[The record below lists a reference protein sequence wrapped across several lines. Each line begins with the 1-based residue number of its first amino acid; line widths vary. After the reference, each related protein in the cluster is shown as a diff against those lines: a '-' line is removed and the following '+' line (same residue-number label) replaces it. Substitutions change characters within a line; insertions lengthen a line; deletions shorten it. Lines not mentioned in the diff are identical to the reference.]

1 PGEKRLIRAGDIDA
15 GFPIANQRP
24 SPVSVHAM
32 PGARLLQVST
42 HVLSVRQR
50 LTPEAPWNQL
60 DDDAPWRAHPLAQ
73 QLLQQA
79 RDGTLPL
86 PEMPGVALRIRS
98 TMARKDFRLD
108 EIASILNGNPAVV
121 ARLLKVANSAL
132 FGTQTQCESA
142 RSALMRLGV
151 EKSQSIVTSLL
162 LRDLFGSN
170 VPQLRSILEKRWR
183 HVTEVAVLAAT
194 LASLAEHLQ
203 PEQVLLAGLLHEI
216 GGLAVIRLVEKNRVL
231 LGEPEL
237 IQAMLSA
244 LTPALSGLMLDQW
257 GLDTGFAIAA
267 RHQNHWFREQDGP
280 PDYADLLLLA
290 HLHAQSAD
298 RIRLQLPRLDETPAY
313 ARLQPGRLG
322 ALGGLQMLTDA
333 RAEIQEMKALLG

>member
-1 PGEKRLIRAGDIDA
+1 MNADAVAAVEPGALPATARALPYFGDWRPAELQALAPHCQQLVVTAPTTLLQQDDDDPHTHFLLRGEVRVDGPGEKRLIRAGDIDA

-50 LTPEAPWNQL
+50 LTPDAPWNQL

-151 EKSQSIVTSLL
+151 EK
-162 LRDLFGSN
+162 
-170 VPQLRSILEKRWR
+170 
-183 HVTEVAVLAAT
+183 
-194 LASLAEHLQ
+194 
-203 PEQVLLAGLLHEI
+203 
-216 GGLAVIRLVEKNRVL
+216 
-231 LGEPEL
+231 
-237 IQAMLSA
+237 
-244 LTPALSGLMLDQW
+244 
-257 GLDTGFAIAA
+257 
-267 RHQNHWFREQDGP
+267 
-280 PDYADLLLLA
+280 
-290 HLHAQSAD
+290 
-298 RIRLQLPRLDETPAY
+298 
-313 ARLQPGRLG
+313 
-322 ALGGLQMLTDA
+322 
-333 RAEIQEMKALLG
+333 